1 MKYTFQALN
10 GDIYQESLTLLTYSV
25 GGLSGDL
32 LTSDYL
38 WFRGPSFLRDSE
50 DTWPVDVSLGEPD
63 EDSAEVVPVF
73 VGIIRSSQQR
83 REYELV
89 MSIFDRSSSWTRAVL
104 GLTWI
109 RQVFEVWNFRRNR
122 NAEPFHR
129 VRILVTEGTD
139 RCFTF
144 CVKAVQQGVF
154 VMS

>member
-89 MSIFDRSSSWTRAVL
+89 M
-104 GLTWI
+104 
-109 RQVFEVWNFRRNR
+109 
-122 NAEPFHR
+122 
-129 VRILVTEGTD
+129 
-139 RCFTF
+139 
-144 CVKAVQQGVF
+144 
-154 VMS
+154 